1 MRCVLA
7 LLLLVACDAQVDSG
21 YAGEPVALLHATA
34 VGFRPGDFA
43 DGAAVRWNPQIG
55 TDLSAGP
62 TTPLPLEPIPPSELV
77 IPVSA
82 DPPPDA
88 YFSFAGEAPRIAE
101 GMLFL
106 TSGGENVA
114 SSIDVVLVHVDGSVE
129 PGGLAATYLGGVPGR
144 GFHLAYARATA
155 ELTPAQAYLAMV
167 CGGGDACRTP
177 RLYRLVIP
185 GGDLATQ
192 LQFFRSGR

>member
-1 MRCVLA
+1 MKCALA
-7 LLLLVACDAQVDSG
+7 PLLLVACDAQVDDG
-21 YAGEPVALLHATA
+21 YAGEPLVLLHATA
-34 VGFRPGDFA
+34 VGFRPGDVA
-43 DGAAVRWNPQIG
+43 DRVAVRWNTQRG

-62 TTPLPLEPIPPSELV
+62 TTPLALEPIPPSGLV

-88 YFSFAGEAPRIAE
+88 YFSFSGEPPRIAE

-106 TSGGENVA
+106 TSGGEIVA
-114 SSIDVVLVHVDGSVE
+114 STIDAVLIHVDGAVE
-129 PGGLAATYLGGVPGR
+129 PGSLAASYLGGTPDP
-144 GFHLAYARATA
+144 GFHLAYIRPTA
-155 ELTPAQAYLAMV
+155 ELTPAQAQLAMV

-185 GGDLATQ
+185 GGDLATE
-192 LQFFRSGR
+192 LQFFRGGP